1 MKKSLTKLIASCA
14 AIAAV
19 STAMAVSA
27 SAATYENGT
36 LTPGITSAAEAGKQ
50 ATVLVYKADS
60 AEAEATAE
68 NIVYIDQAAKTDDLW
83 KTISVTFEDGAKYV
97 IKMGGEGAT
106 VASEVYGAS
115 TVMVGDV
122 TGDEKIKVNDAVY
135 VVDYLLGTV
144 EDLTADQ
151 KEAADTYKDGQIKV
165 NDAVYIV
172 DYLLGTVDELP
183 VVPEA

>member
-14 AIAAV
+14 AVAAV

-60 AEAEATAE
+60 ADAEATAE
-68 NIVYIDQAAKTDDLW
+68 NIVYIDQAAKTEDLW
-83 KTISVTFEDGAKYV
+83 KTISVTFEDDAKYV
-97 IKMGGEGAT
+97 IKMGGEGAA

-115 TVMVGDV
+115 NVV
-122 TGDEKIKVNDAVY
+122 TGSGDIDGDGVIDVMDAVSVVNY
-135 VVDYLLGTV
+135 IMGTETFTDDQKAIADTNEDGVVDV
-144 EDLTADQ
+144 M
-151 KEAADTYKDGQIKV
+151 
-165 NDAVYIV
+165 DAVNLVSYIT
-172 DYLLGTVDELP
+172 GAISELP
-183 VVPEA
+183 VK